1 MSTRTALDRVL
12 SFSSE
17 NGARSPLFGWA
28 GIALSI
34 HVGVASLLARKAVAA
49 PVEPAITEI
58 EFAPVEPPPPPPP
71 PPEQPVSEKAEE
83 PTLAKA
89 PTIAKSQPALG
100 KAAPILAAKTDA
112 PAKAEEPASFVT
124 DPDGKEFGSG
134 VVGAGGTADKGEK
147 DGKPFVPPSPPAPT
161 AKPVAPAAPT
171 ITPPSNLSRGPKL
184 ESADPCRGFFPAGAD
199 DDKANVSV
207 AVVVRPDGSVASA
220 NVVNETVTGQGFGK
234 AARSCL
240 LATKFSPALDISGH
254 STHAAATVI
263 VRFAR

>member
-1 MSTRTALDRVL
+1 VSTRTALDRVL
-12 SFSSE
+12 SID
-17 NGARSPLFGWA
+17 ARPPLFGWA
-28 GIALSI
+28 GVALSI
-34 HVGVASLLARKAVAA
+34 HVGLASLLARKAIAA
-49 PVEPAITEI
+49 PTEPAITEI
-58 EFAPVEPPPPPPP
+58 EFAPVETPPPPPP
-71 PPEQPVSEKAEE
+71 PPEQPVSEKTEE

-89 PTIAKSQPALG
+89 PTIAKAPPALG
-100 KAAPILAAKTDA
+100 KAAPVLTAKTDE
-112 PAKAEEPASFVT
+112 PAKADEPASFVT

-134 VVGAGGTADKGEK
+134 VVGQGGTADKGEK
-147 DGKPFVPPSPPAPT
+147 DGKPQVPSAPSIPT
-161 AKPVAPAAPT
+161 AKPLVAAAPT
-171 ITPPSNLSRGPKL
+171 ITPPANLSRPPKL

-207 AVVVRPDGSVASA
+207 AVVVRPDGTVASA

-254 STHAAATVI
+254 STPAAATVI